1 MPWLIPVR
9 FDDCNV
15 PDWDIGAGRTL
26 RSLQYADLFG
36 DRREAE
42 LARLVAFV
50 RDAVSRQA
58 ATGMFSPPK
67 RRLPGR
73 PPRIAV
79 TAAVLA
85 VAAGLIAAVLAASD
99 GPGPGRGSLIV
110 RGRPWA
116 TTRGGTVRTELAVGN
131 TVRYAFEVDNSTGRR
146 VNANVR
152 FDAYWGTRDEPP
164 VNIFN
169 LLFSRTIPP
178 GISTVYSP
186 RTRVPPGAL
195 PGMYTEQAD
204 ISDRNYPADRTGQ
217 YGAFAVTGR
226 KLLAVP
232 FLPLSGAIKQF
243 AVADGP
249 ACVAMVLGSYPG
261 ARRPTV
267 LGVRDFIAGS
277 SRDRD
282 PAAGEALEYAL
293 EHFGVPDGAIS
304 QISLGESGLPQAQ
317 VTAMAIAIRHGS
329 PVIAF
334 VDAADL
340 PASGARRLS
349 GTGRWIVVAGF
360 EFSATSGTEVLVDDP
375 GAGAGPRRARLSPW
389 TSPRSGGRLRVPR
402 ACLPRSRNPVTSRA
416 SSWPLAVASRSANC
430 GSCGPRTTRKAGQSD
445 PAGSPPGMRAARGG
459 GELAG
464 GAGSPG
470 ISARLTA
477 TMAHR
482 CCSAGAGSRNDGPS
496 LRESAGIN
504 RHGGGDGRAL
514 RRRASVPRRPSA
526 MRRRPARAWRSVG
539 MGTCRPG
546 Y

>member
-1 MPWLIPVR
+1 MDLGLTGRVFMSYVTEDSRAADRLRTALERAGIPVWHASEDLAPGADWRHAIRAAIADDAVVFLACFSRAGLARAVSYQREELNLAIEQSRQRSPEVPWLIPVR
-9 FDDCNV
+9 FDDCIV

-50 RDAVSRQA
+50 RDAVGQQA
-58 ATGMFSPPK
+58 TIGIPSPPK

-79 TAAVLA
+79 AAAVLA
-85 VAAGLIAAVLAASD
+85 VAAGVIAAILAASD
-99 GPGPGRGSLIV
+99 GPGPGRGSMTV
-110 RGRPWA
+110 PGRPWA
-116 TTRGGTVRTELAVGN
+116 TTRGDTVRSELAVGN

-146 VNANVR
+146 INANVR
-152 FDAYWGTRDEPP
+152 FDAYWGTRDESP
-164 VNIFN
+164 VSIFN

-186 RTRVPPGAL
+186 RTRVPAGAL

-204 ISDRNYPADRTGQ
+204 ISDRDYPADRAGQ
-217 YGAFAVTGR
+217 YGFFAVTGR

-232 FLPLSGAIKQF
+232 FLPLSGASEQF

-261 ARRPTV
+261 VRRPAV
-267 LGVRDFIAGS
+267 LGVRDFIAAS
-277 SRDRD
+277 SPDRD

-304 QISLGESGLPQAQ
+304 QISLDESGLPQAQ
-317 VTAMAIAIRHGS
+317 VTAMAIAVGQGS

-340 PASGARRLS
+340 PASGARGLS
-349 GTGRWIVVAGF
+349 GTGRWIVVVGF

-375 GAGAGPRRARLSPW
+375 GAGA
-389 TSPRSGGRLRVPR
+389 RSGGGQAQPVGL
-402 ACLPRSRNPVTSRA
+402 AAFGRSV
-416 SSWPLAVASRSANC
+416 
-430 GSCGPRTTRKAGQSD
+430 
-445 PAGSPPGMRAARGG
+445 
-459 GELAG
+459 
-464 GAGSPG
+464 
-470 ISARLTA
+470 
-477 TMAHR
+477 
-482 CCSAGAGSRNDGPS
+482 AGAAGLPAAQQEPGHI
-496 LRESAGIN
+496 AGIVVAP
-504 RHGGGDGRAL
+504 GGRQPT
-514 RRRASVPRRPSA
+514 S
-526 MRRRPARAWRSVG
+526 
-539 MGTCRPG
+539 
-546 Y
+546 